1 MGYAQ
6 QSVIL
11 IIIINSGEF
20 PLFDVRVSYNY
31 YYF

>member
-1 MGYAQ
+1 MMGYAQ
-6 QSVIL
+6 QRVIL
-11 IIIINSGEF
+11 IINYGEF